1 MPYTFDEA
9 AQQLQIGRNVMTRKL
24 RDLRVLDSANKP
36 QGRYS
41 GHGFFVLSSS
51 SWTHPEKGR
60 VPYQKTLVT
69 DKGLKLIEDLLINQQ
84 EDKKVHDPITCGTQK
99 ISQFHA
105 VANLLTLAN
114 KHCGSSETA
123 AAVLLNAYN
132 IYDYKLDLGGLCVL
146 DPSNYLSALV
156 VIDTRCRFG
165 TEPQRLIK
173 NGDDIFQKLATDWQ
187 HLKTQT
193 IH

>member
-1 MPYTFDEA
+1 MPYTFDDA
-9 AQQLQIGRNVMTRKL
+9 AQHLGIGRNVMTRKL
-24 RDLRVLDSANKP
+24 RTLRVLDSANKP

-41 GHGFFVLSSS
+41 GQGFFVLANN
-51 SWTHPEKGR
+51 SWVHPEKGR

-69 DKGLKLIEDLLINQQ
+69 DKGLKLLKELLINQQ
-84 EDKKVHDPITCGTQK
+84 EEKQVQELIAIGTHK

-105 VANLLTLAN
+105 VVNLLTLAN
-114 KHCGSSETA
+114 KHCGASETA

-132 IYDYKLDLGGLCVL
+132 IYEYKLDLGGLCVL
-146 DPSNYLSALV
+146 DQSNYLSALV

-165 TEPQRLIK
+165 TEPHQLIK
-173 NGDDIFQKLATDWQ
+173 NGDEIFQKLAADWQ
-187 HLKTQT
+187 HLKTAT